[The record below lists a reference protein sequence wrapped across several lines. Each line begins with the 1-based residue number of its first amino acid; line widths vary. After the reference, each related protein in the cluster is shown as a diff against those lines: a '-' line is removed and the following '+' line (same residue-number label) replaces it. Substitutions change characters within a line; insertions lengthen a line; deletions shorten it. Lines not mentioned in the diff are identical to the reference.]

1 LKKLAINAL
10 SALRGGGQT
19 NIINLLNYLPKYNTS
34 IILILNSNNYNLFK
48 KFKSNKVILHEA
60 KFASKTI
67 FHRFYWEKFVL
78 PSKLKLWGI
87 DIFYAPGGTL
97 ITKVPKKCIG
107 ITTLQNMLP
116 FEDIE
121 RKRFPFFSFIRYKLL
136 FLKYI
141 FIKSYIRADKI
152 IFISNYSRSIIEKI
166 IPNIKDKSTTIPLGI
181 SDSFLN
187 SKLNYKLPKNL
198 IGDDFYLYVSQFDY
212 YKSQKQIIYTWKAL
226 IDKGFKRKLVFVGS
240 KFNKYGDESLSLI
253 KELNLENF
261 VIYLGFVKYQEL
273 PSLYKSAFSLIF
285 ASTCECC
292 PNTLLEMLSFKKPI
306 FCSNWGPMPEFGED
320 GVIYFDP
327 HLKNDLKN
335 KILNLQH
342 NNSLIKSYSEKS
354 FNLSKKY
361 NFEQTILKNINYILK
376 EKHENV

>member
-1 LKKLAINAL
+1 MVNVVINCL
-10 SALRGGGQT
+10 SALSGGGQT
-19 NIINLLNYLPKYNTS
+19 NIINLLNYFPKNGYKF
-34 IILILNSNNYNLFK
+34 ILIANSKNIELLSNY
-48 KFKSNKVILHEA
+48 KSFNIEIVES
-60 KFASKTI
+60 KFASKNI
-67 FHRFYWEKFVL
+67 ISRLLWEKFIL
-78 PSKLKLWGI
+78 PFKLKKWFCSI
-87 DIFYAPGGTL
+87 YYSPGGSL
-97 ITKVPKKCIG
+97 ITNVPQGIVG

-116 FEDIE
+116 FEEIE
-121 RKRFPFFSFIRYKLL
+121 RKRFPIYSFLRYKLL

-141 FIKSYIRADKI
+141 FIYSYKNSDKI
-152 IFISNYSRSIIEKI
+152 IFISKYSRDVIKKI
-166 IPNIKDKSTTIPLGI
+166 IPDIENKSTIIPLGI
-181 SDSFLN
+181 SENFLK
-187 SKLNYKLPKNL
+187 SKLNYKLPDVL
-198 IGDDFYLYVSQFDY
+198 IDEDFYLYVSQFDY
-212 YKSQKQIIYTWKAL
+212 YKSQKEIIYSWKSL
-226 IDKGFKRKLVFVGS
+226 VDKGFRRKLVLVGS

-327 HLKNDLKN
+327 HLKNDLIE
-335 KILNLQH
+335 KILNLHH
-342 NNSLIKSYSEKS
+342 NPSLIKSYSEKS
-354 FNLSKKY
+354 FILSKKY

-376 EKHENV
+376 